1 MYRWGWVQL
10 WGSYCMNKAAL
21 IIFQK
26 NAVLGKVK
34 TRLAVSIGDQQAL
47 EIYQRLTAYTHEIV
61 KKLKVDKFLFFSDFI
76 PENTNG
82 DLLEYQF
89 ELQSGA
95 DLGERM
101 RNAFAYVFSKGYASV
116 AIIGT
121 DCPYLKGKDLNKSF
135 LNLSHTDLVI
145 GPAKD
150 GGYYLLGMSKFLP
163 EIFQDIPW
171 SSDVVLEK
179 TLVNADKLNAEYK
192 FLKIL
197 SDIDTLEDWEIFKT
211 TNKVIHE

>member
-1 MYRWGWVQL
+1 
-10 WGSYCMNKAAL
+10 MNKAAL